1 MRQSVIGTVIAVVA
15 VALAFALFSL
25 PSQTVYADGEVV
37 IDETNF
43 PDATFR
49 NYIKNTKDSNGD
61 GVLSVSE
68 ISCVESINLN
78 HINRMG
84 RESGALVKLD
94 GIEFFTNLKTL
105 EFDNNKVKEIDVSK
119 NAKLECLSCV
129 NNRIE
134 KLDLSKNSSLKT
146 LKCGDNSINSL
157 DLSKNTV
164 LDHLECNSNPIK
176 ALDLTSNKELTYLY
190 CSNND
195 IRKIDVSANTKLEHL
210 VCNDC
215 HNLTTVVANKGIK
228 EMYCSGCSLTS
239 LDVSKYTDLEHLGCG
254 DNKLKEL
261 DLSKNTKLLEL
272 TCTKNELKTLDLSKN
287 NLLKKLDISSGSMQ
301 SIDISKCKDL
311 EYLDC
316 NWSDLESLD
325 LSGNPKLSRLDCT
338 YTKVKV
344 LNIWN
349 NSLLIKTFKEGEGS
363 ETSNCQYYKLDVNGN
378 KYELACNLSAKIV
391 MDKPTPTPQV
401 SLKLD
406 KSTASVKCGDS
417 LTLKATVTGSS
428 SKVSWKSSDTGI
440 AAVDSAG
447 KITAKQAGTVTITAT
462 VAGKSASCVVT
473 VLYKDVTN
481 SKDFW
486 YAPTNYLTAAGVVKG
501 YDKQTKFKPA
511 NDCTRAQMV
520 TFLYRLQGEPKVKS
534 TTCKFTD
541 VKKSDYFFK
550 PVIWA
555 VEKGIT
561 TGVSKTKFNP
571 QGVCTRAQTVTFLWR
586 MADKPQPKTT
596 ENKFKDVKAK
606 DYFYQA
612 VLWASEKKIVA
623 GYNDNT
629 FRPQGKCLRRQM
641 VTFLYKY
648 DKFINGKG

>member
-1 MRQSVIGTVIAVVA
+1 MAVVSC
-15 VALAFALFSL
+15 ALAITLVSL
-25 PSQTVYADGEVV
+25 PSKTVSAAGEVA
-37 IDETNF
+37 IDENNF

-49 NYIKNTKDSNGD
+49 EYVSNQFD
-61 GVLSVSE
+61 TNHDAVLSESE
-68 ISCVESINLN
+68 IAAVETIDLSYP
-78 HINRMG
+78 NRTR
-84 RESGALVKLD
+84 RENGPLAKLD
-94 GIEFFTNLKTL
+94 GIEYFDNLKSL
-105 EFDNNKVKEIDVSK
+105 KFDNNKVSALDVSK
-119 NAKLECLSCV
+119 NTKLEYLSFE
-129 NNRIE
+129 NNRVEKINLAQNTLLE
-134 KLDLSKNSSLKT
+134 TLICSQNSISSLDLGKNKALTYIYCSNNDLKKLDLSNNSLLTTLICNDCALLASINVSKNASLTGLYCASCSLSSLDVSGNKALEELNCSDNKLT
-146 LKCGDNSINSL
+146 DLNIKNNTKLYDLICGKNKFTSL
-157 DLSKNTV
+157 DLSKNTM
-164 LDHLECNSNPIK
+164 LRNLEI
-176 ALDLTSNKELTYLY
+176 E
-190 CSNND
+190 
-195 IRKIDVSANTKLEHL
+195 
-210 VCNDC
+210 
-215 HNLTTVVANKGIK
+215 
-228 EMYCSGCSLTS
+228 SGKVT
-239 LDVSKYTDLEHLGCG
+239 
-254 DNKLKEL
+254 
-261 DLSKNTKLLEL
+261 
-272 TCTKNELKTLDLSKN
+272 
-287 NLLKKLDISSGSMQ
+287 

-316 NWSDLESLD
+316 DWSDLESLD

-501 YDKQTKFKPA
+501 YDKQTKFKPT
-511 NDCTRAQMV
+511 NECSRAQMV
-520 TFLYRLQGEPKVKS
+520 TFLWRLNGSPNPKSK
-534 TTCKFTD
+534 TTTFKDIET
-541 VKKSDYFFK
+541 SDYFYK
-550 PVIWA
+550 PVLWA

-561 TGVSKTKFNP
+561 TGVTKEKFNP
-571 QGVCTRAQTVTFLWR
+571 KGICTRAQTVTFLWR
-586 MADKPQPKTT
+586 MANKPEPKAKTS
-596 ENKFKDVKAK
+596 KFKDVNAK
-606 DYFYQA
+606 DYFCKA
-612 VLWASEKKIVA
+612 AIWASEKKILA
-623 GYNDNT
+623 GYDDNT
-629 FRPQGKCLRRQM
+629 FRPKGHCLRRQM